1 MLKLEPLSQSGDCWS
16 LLARFRARQAA
27 FTAKTLVRRRWLMH
41 INFHK
46 LFVIFCMQM
55 SGLATGGPT
64 SSLEISSSTAYTARV
79 SLFHSKPRLQNTLN
93 NSRDVS
99 LMGPRPCLECLYPP
113 CFLLLSE
120 MIRNCIL
127 FERVSTGQPL
137 GFVFWARESVWELR
151 LNEHRPVVSGWI
163 SENSIGT
170 CGQWN
175 IVNSFCWR
183 MIGRWISKTRIISIY

>member
-1 MLKLEPLSQSGDCWS
+1 
-16 LLARFRARQAA
+16 
-27 FTAKTLVRRRWLMH
+27 
-41 INFHK
+41 
-46 LFVIFCMQM
+46 MQM

-64 SSLEISSSTAYTARV
+64 SSLEISSSIAYTARV
-79 SLFHSKPRLQNTLN
+79 SLFYSKPRLQNTLN

-127 FERVSTGQPL
+127 FERGSTGQPL
-137 GFVFWARESVWELR
+137 GIAFWAGESVWELY

-170 CGQWN
+170 CGPREILLIACVDGWSRDEFPRQELSRFIMLWWWRGRLGSFLEN
-175 IVNSFCWR
+175 GEFRSRKKSRCCQSMQLLKNAEIVLD
-183 MIGRWISKTRIISIY
+183 